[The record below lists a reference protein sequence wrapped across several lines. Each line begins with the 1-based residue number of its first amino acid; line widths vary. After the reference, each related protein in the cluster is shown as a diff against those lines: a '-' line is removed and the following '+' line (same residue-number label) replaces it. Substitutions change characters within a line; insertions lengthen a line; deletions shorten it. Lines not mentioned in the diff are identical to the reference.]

1 MPQYRYKA
9 RITDEIVDAMEIIRN
24 TGRMLQN
31 QKIDANTVVQN
42 FVEETDNYVKSVIHN
57 PDNGW
62 RVYVTYKYID
72 NNNLSVTYEGDY
84 NGSRKFTRKE
94 IK

>member
-9 RITDEIVDAMEIIRN
+9 RITDDITDAMEIIRN

-42 FVEETDNYVKSVIHN
+42 
-57 PDNGW
+57 
-62 RVYVTYKYID
+62 
-72 NNNLSVTYEGDY
+72 LSLAFKKLDDANECI
-84 NGSRKFTRKE
+84 RRE
-94 IK
+94 

>member
-9 RITDEIVDAMEIIRN
+9 RITDDIVDAMEIIRN

-42 FVEETDNYVKSVIHN
+42 
-57 PDNGW
+57 
-62 RVYVTYKYID
+62 
-72 NNNLSVTYEGDY
+72 LSLAFKKLDDAIECM
-84 NGSRKFTRKE
+84 RRE
-94 IK
+94 